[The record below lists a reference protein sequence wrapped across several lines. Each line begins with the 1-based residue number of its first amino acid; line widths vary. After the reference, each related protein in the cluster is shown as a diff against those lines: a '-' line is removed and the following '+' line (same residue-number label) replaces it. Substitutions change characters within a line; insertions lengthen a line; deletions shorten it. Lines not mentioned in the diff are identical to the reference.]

1 MFKKILSRQETPNSV
16 LKDMQGKV
24 KGGKQKRRHE
34 SSGVFR
40 PGYGT
45 ELCSRSFFIPKEAH
59 QCEWQC
65 AMSRQQL
72 VSRLAAAAEG
82 QTVAGLSRCRGHG
95 SGCVRSI
102 RFCQAGM
109 HSVPGRGLVR

>member
-1 MFKKILSRQETPNSV
+1 
-16 LKDMQGKV
+16 MQP
-24 KGGKQKRRHE
+24 Q
-34 SSGVFR
+34 
-40 PGYGT
+40 
-45 ELCSRSFFIPKEAH
+45 FFIPKEAH

-95 SGCVRSI
+95 SGCVRSMG
-102 RFCQAGM
+102 FCEAGA
-109 HSVPGRGLVR
+109 HSVPGRGLMR